1 MAKAESYEELLAVA
15 DLYVTGKQSE
25 AADAVGRLNGDDFT
39 GNAKGLYDD
48 LMGAVSSAL
57 FSQYYTAGTTA
68 YVAGDYSTAAQQLQL
83 AVDSDPERTNSQY
96 ADALMYLG
104 FAYYNMGDTAN
115 ADETFRKFM
124 DDYPSRAYEVQY
136 YISDNSG
143 ENGGQSGVSQ
153 GEASMQGGDNSG
165 QEITVYGDSNTGLG
179 YDPSQ
184 VAWTDPY
191 TGLNYDVDGNLL
203 G

>member
-1 MAKAESYEELLAVA
+1 MAER
-15 DLYVTGKQSE
+15 YVTGQQSE
-25 AADAVGRLNGDDFT
+25 AADAVGKLNGDDFT
-39 GNAKGLYDD
+39 GNAKALYDD

-57 FSQYYTAGTTA
+57 FSQYYAAGTTA

-83 AVDSDPERTNSQY
+83 AVDSDPERANSQY

-136 YISDNSG
+136 YISDSSG
-143 ENGGQSGVSQ
+143 GNGGQSGVSQ

-165 QEITVYGDSNTGLG
+165 QEITVYGDSNGSLG

-191 TGLNYDVDGNLL
+191 TGLNYDMYGNLL